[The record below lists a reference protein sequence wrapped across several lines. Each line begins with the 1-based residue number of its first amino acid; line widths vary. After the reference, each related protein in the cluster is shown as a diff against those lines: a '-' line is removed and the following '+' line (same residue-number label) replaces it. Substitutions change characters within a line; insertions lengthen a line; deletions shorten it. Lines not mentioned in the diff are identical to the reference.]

1 MVVFIADCSD
11 QPAMSTEVSY
21 ESITGVDP
29 YGPSTNTLI
38 GLPFKAASFKRA
50 VNPFLTLMKNTISFQ
65 SGAVERSDRLTCV
78 DVLPWSVCSSNISK
92 RLESELAIV
101 NGWASNGRRETDGM
115 VR

>member
-1 MVVFIADCSD
+1 MMVFIADCSD

-21 ESITGVDP
+21 ESVSGVDP

-38 GLPFKAASFKRA
+38 GLLFKAASFKRA
-50 VNPFLTLMKNTISFQ
+50 VNPFLTLMKNTTSFQ
-65 SGAVERSDRLTCV
+65 SGAEGSDRLTCV